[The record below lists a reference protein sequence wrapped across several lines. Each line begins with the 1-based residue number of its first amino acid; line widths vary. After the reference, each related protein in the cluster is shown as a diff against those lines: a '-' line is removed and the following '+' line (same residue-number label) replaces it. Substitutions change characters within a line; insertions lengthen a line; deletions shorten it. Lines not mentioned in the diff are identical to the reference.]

1 MVHRP
6 IFPIRRWYRCKFFAI
21 YFWCIIT
28 TIHWI
33 QFTTKFQ
40 QGQNLERSLLFKLNG
55 WTLILHFRTRKSAP
69 FNFSVMKLLTK
80 GQRSVWSIL
89 PIKRRGHQ
97 AKWKNK
103 AVNNVFNS
111 SHWPYLTETNFL
123 KNPHAE
129 SVLHLRPILV
139 TPESILSHTLEPSF
153 VLSKAG
159 PSPAFDYYMRIK
171 IIKNPK
177 FIMFNI
183 ETK

>member
-1 MVHRP
+1 MLVGEIELSFFKERKQDIFCQCMVHRP
-6 IFPIRRWYRCKFFAI
+6 IFTIRRWYRCKFFAI

-89 PIKRRGHQ
+89 PIKRRGTKRSGKTKRLTMFSIPLIGLILLKQ
-97 AKWKNK
+97 T
-103 AVNNVFNS
+103 S
-111 SHWPYLTETNFL
+111 SKIH
-123 KNPHAE
+123 
-129 SVLHLRPILV
+129 
-139 TPESILSHTLEPSF
+139 
-153 VLSKAG
+153 
-159 PSPAFDYYMRIK
+159 MRSQSCI
-171 IIKNPK
+171 
-177 FIMFNI
+177 
-183 ETK
+183 